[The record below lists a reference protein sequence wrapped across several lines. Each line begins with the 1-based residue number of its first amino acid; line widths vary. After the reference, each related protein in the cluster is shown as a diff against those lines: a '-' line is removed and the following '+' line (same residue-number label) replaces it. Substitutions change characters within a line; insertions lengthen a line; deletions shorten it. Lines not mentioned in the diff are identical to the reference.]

1 MTISDPHAEKSGWDT
16 TPPDA
21 RALLAPYRRRIDAL
35 DEQIIALLGERFD
48 VVRQVAAL
56 KAKHGIH
63 PVLADRL
70 EQVVDQAKAHAE
82 RVGFPTDVVERIYR
96 ALLDAACQLEA
107 DLIPT
112 DRAAGP

>member
-1 MTISDPHAEKSGWDT
+1 MTISDPHAEKSGWET

-21 RALLAPYRRRIDAL
+21 RALLAPYRRRIDEL
-35 DEQIIALLGERFD
+35 DAQIIALLGERFE

-56 KAKHGIH
+56 KAEHGIH

-70 EQVVDQAKAHAE
+70 EQVVVQAKAHAE
-82 RVGFPTDVVERIYR
+82 QVGFPADVAEQIYR